1 MMRGPSKD
9 THRVYRSIKM
19 SFPQMK
25 FHGQVDYSYQT
36 LRTVK
41 DTMLLFKQLYTLHLL
56 SVQIELENHPD
67 SFKRRNISNICP

>member
-1 MMRGPSKD
+1 
-9 THRVYRSIKM
+9 
-19 SFPQMK
+19 MK

-67 SFKRRNISNICP
+67 SFKRRNISNIYP